1 MPPPILLR
9 RATSVL
15 ESKIPSN
22 ESSTVSIK
30 QLESCPATFFPA
42 LDIVGVAAVMYMLL
56 IAQYASL
63 TSSIRLS
70 AGSWCIRYI
79 AMIM

>member
-15 ESKIPSN
+15 ESKMPSS
-22 ESSTVSIK
+22 ESSTVSMK
-30 QLESCPATFFPA
+30 QLEKARPATFLPA

-56 IAQYASL
+56 MAQYASL
-63 TSSIRLS
+63 TRSIRPRQALG
-70 AGSWCIRYI
+70 ALGTWR
-79 AMIM
+79 